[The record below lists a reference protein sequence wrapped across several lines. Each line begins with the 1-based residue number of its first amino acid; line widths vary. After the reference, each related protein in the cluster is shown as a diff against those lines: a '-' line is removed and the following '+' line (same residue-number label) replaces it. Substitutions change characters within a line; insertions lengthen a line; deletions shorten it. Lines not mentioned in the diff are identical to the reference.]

1 MAATAAETASSVGIL
16 ANAISATSLEA
27 YADDCSICSQLARA
41 AEMGAKD
48 SRPDAVDLRAI
59 AYNRTHKMPAEDQ
72 LELTDEFASGLV
84 GAPVTVE
91 HAYEKLYEVFE
102 RFNKGTVAQRIQ
114 DVQKSLNDANHV
126 AGDVID
132 ARVSNATGSLLTTI
146 RLRSVSSQFLKE
158 MKITPD
164 QLSGMGVSLTH
175 GISSEGVHPIE
186 LAVTA
191 APQRP
196 GCRIIGP
203 VRKLNMAAVDA
214 VKQHEL
220 AQFLGKLA
228 PDVRNALEAAIESSK
243 MPEILAS
250 MDRKDLAK
258 LATLVPEAIAI
269 EVAAAS
275 TTKAPAAA
283 AAAAAPAAAATSDSD
298 VTMTQ
303 GEATYIRNLLG
314 NLISANNGG
323 VQGTPLPA
331 DMSLKNQMTVMAYSL
346 GMTSWRNNAAA
357 AAHSTVP
364 DEPAPKRSRT
374 MADAQPPHQEGS
386 RLAQLMRA
394 KPVPFEPIS

>member
-1 MAATAAETASSVGIL
+1 
-16 ANAISATSLEA
+16 
-27 YADDCSICSQLARA
+27 
-41 AEMGAKD
+41 MGAKD
-48 SRPDAVDLRAI
+48 SRPDAVDLRVI

-72 LELTDEFASGLV
+72 LELTEEFASGLV

-91 HAYEKLYEVFE
+91 HAYEKIYEVFE

-114 DVQKSLNDANHV
+114 DVQKSLDAANHV

-132 ARVSNATGSLLTTI
+132 AHVSTATGSLLATI
-146 RLRSVSSQFLKE
+146 RLRSVANQFLKE
-158 MKITPD
+158 MKIAPD

-191 APQRP
+191 SPQRP

-203 VRKLNMAAVDA
+203 VRPVRQMAMAAA
-214 VKQHEL
+214 NAAKQHEL
-220 AQFLGKLA
+220 AQFLGTL
-228 PDVRNALEAAIESSK
+228 PTDVRTALETAIETSK
-243 MPEILAS
+243 MPEILAN

-258 LATLVPEAIAI
+258 LAALVPEAIAI

-275 TTKAPAAA
+275 TTKTAASA
-283 AAAAAPAAAATSDSD
+283 AAAAAPSATTTSDSD

-314 NLISANNGG
+314 NLISSNNGG
-323 VQGTPLPA
+323 AQGTPLPA

-357 AAHSTVP
+357 AAQSM
-364 DEPAPKRSRT
+364 DEPAPKRPKT
-374 MADAQPPHQEGS
+374 MADTQQQPQEGTRLS
-386 RLAQLMRA
+386 RLMGMR
-394 KPVPFEPIS
+394 PVQFEPLS